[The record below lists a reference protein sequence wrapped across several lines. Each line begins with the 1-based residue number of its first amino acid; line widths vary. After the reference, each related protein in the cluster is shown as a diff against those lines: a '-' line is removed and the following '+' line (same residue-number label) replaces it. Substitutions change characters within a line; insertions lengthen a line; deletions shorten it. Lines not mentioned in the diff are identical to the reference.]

1 MVNRKRKIKMVRSCE
16 KNEPG
21 KVSCK
26 ISGVE
31 ATSEETSRT
40 PKKAVE
46 GRSQQSLK
54 KERKIHRDEWRK
66 LHKIASWQTIVY
78 QADGPIGPT
87 YIYAL
92 CM

>member
-21 KVSCK
+21 KVRCK

-31 ATSEETSRT
+31 ATREETSRT

-46 GRSQQSLK
+46 GRSRQSPK
-54 KERKIHRDEWRK
+54 KERNILGRDGGFE
-66 LHKIASWQTIVY
+66 TI
-78 QADGPIGPT
+78 
-87 YIYAL
+87 
-92 CM
+92 